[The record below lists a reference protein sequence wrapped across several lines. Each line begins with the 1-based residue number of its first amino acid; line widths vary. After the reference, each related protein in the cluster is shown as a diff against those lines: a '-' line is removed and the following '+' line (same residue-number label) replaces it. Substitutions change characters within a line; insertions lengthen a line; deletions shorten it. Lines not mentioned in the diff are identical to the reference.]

1 MDLATFKA
9 RLGANLRAA
18 RWKAGLTHEQ
28 IEGVTMRYYQD
39 LEAGRRNPSIEVL
52 WQLAQ
57 QFGVAIADL
66 VNVPGGRPQSP
77 SLDKIQVE
85 PLRRG
90 RKPKSHP
97 RSR

>member
-1 MDLATFKA
+1 MDFSTFKV

-18 RWKAGLTHEQ
+18 RLKAGLTHEQ

-39 LEAGRRNPSIEVL
+39 LEAGRRNPSVEVL
-52 WQLAQ
+52 WLLSQ
-57 QFGVAIADL
+57 QFGVAVADL

-77 SLDKIQVE
+77 SLDKIPIE

-90 RKPKSHP
+90 RKPKGHP